1 MSSNLTFSNFFS
13 RSFYKFVFV
22 SSRCVAYPLSAENRN
37 FRHDTLPFRHT
48 NALVH
53 SGSPKTTAMS
63 PDCVRNNA
71 GVITVYIFV
80 LSKEGWGNKCLRS
93 NVTAYI
99 DDLDGRNELL
109 FSSSF
114 FTNV

>member
-22 SSRCVAYPLSAENRN
+22 SSRCVSYPLSAENRN

-48 NALVH
+48 TH
-53 SGSPKTTAMS
+53 SFISCIAETRIETRRA
-63 PDCVRNNA
+63 CAV
-71 GVITVYIFV
+71 TVYIFV

>member
-1 MSSNLTFSNFFS
+1 MSLGDL
-13 RSFYKFVFV
+13 RLELLAP
-22 SSRCVAYPLSAENRN
+22 RMRL
-37 FRHDTLPFRHT
+37 L
-48 NALVH
+48 L
-53 SGSPKTTAMS
+53 
-63 PDCVRNNA
+63 
-71 GVITVYIFV
+71 YIFV

>member
-1 MSSNLTFSNFFS
+1 MTP
-13 RSFYKFVFV
+13 
-22 SSRCVAYPLSAENRN
+22 YPLGRAPGVRIKPNQ
-37 FRHDTLPFRHT
+37 TI
-48 NALVH
+48 
-53 SGSPKTTAMS
+53 SPRLQRVFFKEL
-63 PDCVRNNA
+63 
-71 GVITVYIFV
+71 YIFV